1 MQEQKS
7 LKVNSILNILKTISA
22 IVFPLITFPYVSRVL
37 QPENIGKV
45 NFSGTYVGYFS
56 LIASLGIATYAVRE
70 CAAVRDDRKN
80 LSSVASEIFSI
91 NVCTT
96 ALAYILLAVS
106 LVLFRRLD
114 NYRTLI
120 YIQSTT
126 ILFATWGADWIN
138 SAMEDFKYI
147 TIRSILFQCVSLILT
162 FVLIK
167 SSDDYLNYAIISVFS
182 SSGANLSNVFY
193 RRKYCNLRVT
203 INMQVQKHFKPILL
217 LFVMILAQ
225 TIFNSADITMLG
237 LFCGDTEVG
246 IYSTAY
252 RIKSIIVQVVSSLA
266 VVMMPRMSYYF
277 AENDW
282 DKINDM
288 LKKVLSVMVTIGFP
302 CIAGCVSLSDDIVR
316 LVGGIEYAD
325 ASMPLKILM
334 LSFIIDIFGGNFLGN
349 MICLPTKQ
357 EKVFMEACCV
367 AAGVNV
373 ILNYLLIPVGG
384 ASAAAFTSGVAALVI
399 FIWLLLKKDKRVRLD
414 YILDVIKMPM
424 VGAVAIVLFCSAI
437 KVFKFG
443 FWMSLVMKIGGS
455 VVLYGSLQLGVRNPV
470 VWDMLDLILKKIG
483 RKGESR

>member
-1 MQEQKS
+1 M
-7 LKVNSILNILKTISA
+7 
-22 IVFPLITFPYVSRVL
+22 RV
-37 QPENIGKV
+37 
-45 NFSGTYVGYFS
+45 
-56 LIASLGIATYAVRE
+56 
-70 CAAVRDDRKN
+70 
-80 LSSVASEIFSI
+80 
-91 NVCTT
+91 
-96 ALAYILLAVS
+96 AL
-106 LVLFRRLD
+106 
-114 NYRTLI
+114 
-120 YIQSTT
+120 
-126 ILFATWGADWIN
+126 
-138 SAMEDFKYI
+138 
-147 TIRSILFQCVSLILT
+147 
-162 FVLIK
+162 
-167 SSDDYLNYAIISVFS
+167 
-182 SSGANLSNVFY
+182 
-193 RRKYCNLRVT
+193 
-203 INMQVQKHFKPILL
+203 QKHFKPILL

-334 LSFIIDIFGGNFLGN
+334 L
-349 MICLPTKQ
+349 
-357 EKVFMEACCV
+357 
-367 AAGVNV
+367 
-373 ILNYLLIPVGG
+373 
-384 ASAAAFTSGVAALVI
+384 
-399 FIWLLLKKDKRVRLD
+399 
-414 YILDVIKMPM
+414 
-424 VGAVAIVLFCSAI
+424 
-437 KVFKFG
+437 G